1 MVLLNMSKA
10 FDSVSH
16 EILLLKLKDVGASN
30 TCLQWF
36 HSYLSDRQQVV
47 KIKSMLCEPLPLCTG
62 VPQGSILGPLLFSIY
77 VNDLPAVPQQCISQS
92 CVDDTMLQISFKPQS
107 KDIAVA
113 EMDEDLRKVCNNNN
127 NNNNKIYL
135 NCNIN

>member
-1 MVLLNMSKA
+1 MVLLDLSKA

-47 KIKSMLCEPLPLCTG
+47 KIKSTLSEPLPLCTG
-62 VPQGSILGPLLFSIY
+62 VPQGSFLGPLLFYSIY
-77 VNDLPAVPQQCISQS
+77 VNDLPAVPQRCISHS
-92 CVDDTMLQISFKPQS
+92 YVDDTKLQISFKLQN

-113 EMDEDLRKVCNNNN
+113 EMNEDLRSVQLVFQKLFAA
-127 NNNNKIYL
+127 KSQ
-135 NCNIN
+135 

>member
-1 MVLLNMSKA
+1 MLHLWHSTETSLINSTDAILSGFDESKLTAMVLLDLSKA

-47 KIKSMLCEPLPLCTG
+47 KIKSTLSDPLLLCTG
-62 VPQGSILGPLLFSIY
+62 VPQGSWCS
-77 VNDLPAVPQQCISQS
+77 
-92 CVDDTMLQISFKPQS
+92 
-107 KDIAVA
+107 
-113 EMDEDLRKVCNNNN
+113 LR
-127 NNNNKIYL
+127 
-135 NCNIN
+135 